1 MIKWKKNKIDFKKLI
16 LLIIIA
22 IVAYWTISNFTT
34 IGNLFSNVF
43 GIIFPFVLG
52 GALAFI
58 LNIPMSFFE
67 NKILKINGKKNNK
80 NKKVK
85 YKKLKRIVSILFA
98 IAVIAL
104 VLTIIINLILPELIK
119 VINLLISNIPYYL
132 EETTKLIQNYGENIP
147 DLNKLMQEANID
159 LNSIR
164 NQLIGQIPNL
174 LTSSISIVTGIFSGI
189 TTFIIAII
197 FAIYI
202 LMEKENLQ
210 VQTSKVIYA
219 YLNKEKADAVMNVGK
234 VSNNTFKRFFTVQC
248 LEASI
253 LGTLCIIGMWILK
266 IPYAVPIGVLIG
278 VTALIPIVGAFIGV
292 IIGSVLIVS
301 IAPIKVITFVLFVF
315 ILQQIEGNLIYPRV
329 VGNSVGLPGMWVL
342 FAVSVGGSLGGII
355 GMLLGVPV
363 ATIMYTLLRNDVD
376 KRLEQ
381 KKELMN
387 ENVK

>member
-1 MIKWKKNKIDFKKLI
+1 MKKDKIDFKKWI
-16 LLIIIA
+16 LLVLIA
-22 IVAYWTISNFTT
+22 IVAYWSINNFTT
-34 IGNLFSNVF
+34 IGILFSNVF

-52 GALAFI
+52 GCLAFI
-58 LNIPMSFFE
+58 LNLPMSFFE
-67 NKILKINGKKNNK
+67 NKIFKINSKKNNK

-98 IAVIAL
+98 IAVIIL

-119 VINLLISNIPYYL
+119 VINLLIGNIPYYA
-132 EETTKLIQNYGENIP
+132 EEITKLIQNYGENIP
-147 DLNKLMQEANID
+147 DLNKIIEEANID
-159 LNSIR
+159 VNELR
-164 NQLIGQIPNL
+164 NQIIGQIPNL

-197 FAIYI
+197 FSIYI

-210 VQTSKVIYA
+210 IQISKIVYA
-219 YLNKEKADAVMNVGK
+219 YLSKEKADTVMNVGK
-234 VSNNTFKRFFTVQC
+234 VTNNTFKRFFTVQC
-248 LEASI
+248 LEATI

-301 IAPIKVITFVLFVF
+301 IAPIKVITFVLFVL

-329 VGNSVGLPGMWVL
+329 VGSSVGLPGMWVL

-363 ATIMYTLLRNDVD
+363 ATIIYTLLKNDVD
-376 KRLEQ
+376 KRLEE
-381 KKELMN
+381 KKELIN
-387 ENVK
+387 NNIE

>member
-1 MIKWKKNKIDFKKLI
+1 MEKNKIDFKKLI

-22 IVAYWTISNFTT
+22 IVAYWTINNYTT
-34 IGNLFSNVF
+34 IGSLLSNVF

-58 LNIPMSFFE
+58 LNLPMSFFE
-67 NKILKINGKKNNK
+67 NKILKINSKKNNK

-85 YKKLKRIVSILFA
+85 YRKLKRIVSILFA
-98 IAVIAL
+98 IAVIIL

-132 EETTKLIQNYGENIP
+132 EETTKLIENYGQNIP

-159 LNSIR
+159 LNGIR
-164 NQLIGQIPNL
+164 NQIIGQIPNL
-174 LTSSISIVTGIFSGI
+174 LTSSLSIVTGIFSGI
-189 TTFIIAII
+189 TTSIIAII

-210 VQTSKVIYA
+210 VQTSKIIYA
-219 YLNKEKADAVMNVGK
+219 YLSKEKADTVINIVK

-266 IPYAVPIGVLIG
+266 IPYALPIGVLIG

-301 IAPIKVITFVLFVF
+301 IAPIKVITFVLFVL
-315 ILQQIEGNLIYPRV
+315 ILQQVEGNLIYPRV
-329 VGNSVGLPGMWVL
+329 VGSSVGLPGMWVL

-363 ATIMYTLLRNDVD
+363 ATIIYSLLKNDVD
-376 KRLEQ
+376 KRLDE
-381 KKELMN
+381 KKELIN
-387 ENVK
+387 DNIE